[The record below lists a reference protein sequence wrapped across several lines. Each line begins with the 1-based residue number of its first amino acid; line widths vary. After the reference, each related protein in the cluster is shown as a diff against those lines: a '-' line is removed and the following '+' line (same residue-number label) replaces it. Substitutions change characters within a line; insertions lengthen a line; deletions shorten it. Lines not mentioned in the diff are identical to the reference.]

1 MVVAYL
7 AFFQDVRDIPQSAD
21 AYSDD
26 IRSLHDQLW
35 TISDIH
41 GQIAKLMASNEN
53 VRISDVHL
61 QSRLRQGQLESLKE
75 ARKFLDEYS
84 ATYQDVFSNYY
95 HRRRW
100 LVRVKWLLLQRKVDR
115 FRAQASDLLNAL
127 ILDLLAINLNMNIA
141 IVQSLH
147 GQSTGRGST
156 THSAHEHDTKTAD
169 SQAEYQTDSPSPG
182 AERSA
187 PFLSISPPSRDPSN
201 GPRRAVSR
209 SHSPFSSSPEPVE
222 LTPSLAGLKKSS
234 PASHRT
240 LPFLS
245 VNPPPGETGL
255 QVDAPRGR
263 SPSPFS
269 PMRRRSRSH

>member
-41 GQIAKLMASNEN
+41 AQIAKLMASNEN

-115 FRAQASDLLNAL
+115 FRAQASDLRNAL
-127 ILDLLAINLNMNIA
+127 MLDLLAINLNINIA

-147 GQSTGRGST
+147 GQSDVRGST
-156 THSAHEHDTKTAD
+156 THDADKHGEKTMN
-169 SQAEYQTDSPSPG
+169 SQAEYRTDSPSPG
-182 AERSA
+182 AERSI
-187 PFLSISPPSRDPSN
+187 PLLSISPPSRDPSN
-201 GPRRAVSR
+201 GPKRAVSR
-209 SHSPFSSSPEPVE
+209 SQSPFSSSQEPVG

-234 PASHRT
+234 STSDRT

-245 VNPPPGETGL
+245 VTPAPREAGL
-255 QVDAPRGR
+255 QVDVPRAR
-263 SPSPFS
+263 SPSPLS
-269 PMRRRSRSH
+269 TIRRRSRSH